1 MADQVRLEM
10 QNTTVAH
17 RQRANSSALT
27 YNLKQFAYGLG
38 LYGMLTIIAIFMM
51 LPFIWMLSTSFK
63 PPAEIFTR
71 PPIIISP
78 NMSLEGYEYI
88 IGQGVWRS
96 LWNTFV
102 ISAGFTAGGIF
113 FCSLGGFGF
122 AKYRF
127 PGRNMLF
134 VLLLATM
141 MIPPAVTMVPS
152 YIIMRELGWI
162 NTFWPL
168 IVPGAANAFGI
179 FFMRQYIS
187 TISDELLDAARIDG
201 CTEFGV
207 FWRVI
212 APIAAP
218 GAISLGLIFFMGS
231 WNNYLGPLIYLKSPD
246 NFTLPLMMMTM
257 QGPPGY
263 SAYREF
269 MGIAVVSV
277 VPLLAIFLVFQRR
290 FVEGITAGSVK

>member
-10 QNTTVAH
+10 QGTIPRSRGINASTV
-17 RQRANSSALT
+17 T
-27 YNLKQFAYGLG
+27 YRLKQAMSGLALYGL
-38 LYGMLTIIAIFMM
+38 LTVVAVFMM
-51 LPFIWMLSTSFK
+51 LPFVWMLSTSFK
-63 PPAEIFTR
+63 PQAEIFTR

-78 NMSLEGYEYI
+78 NMSLDGYAYI
-88 IGQGVWRS
+88 AGQGVWRS

-102 ISAGFTAGGIF
+102 ISAGFTAGGLF
-113 FCSLGGFGF
+113 FCALGGFGF

-127 PGRNMLF
+127 PGRNLLF
-134 VLLLATM
+134 ILLLATM

-152 YIIMRELGWI
+152 YIIMREFGWI

-201 CTEFGV
+201 CSEFGV

-212 APIAAP
+212 APIAWP
-218 GAISLGLIFFMGS
+218 GLISLGLIFFMGS

-277 VPLLAIFLVFQRR
+277 VPLLAIFLAFQRR
-290 FVEGITAGSVK
+290 FVEGITAGAVK